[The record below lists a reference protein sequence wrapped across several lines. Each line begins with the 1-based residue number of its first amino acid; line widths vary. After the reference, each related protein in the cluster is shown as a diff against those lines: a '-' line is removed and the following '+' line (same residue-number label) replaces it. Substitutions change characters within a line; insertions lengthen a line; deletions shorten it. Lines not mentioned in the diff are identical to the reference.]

1 MHCHRFVLEM
11 QSSHHDGSRPPSWST
26 TEPNTPVEKQQTVN
40 SQGSTTEPNT
50 PAEEQQNVDP
60 ELDHC
65 GDFARLVPH
74 GRLARLAFS
83 EVVDGIKD
91 QSLPAWN
98 VNAKRFIHIGPRVA
112 MDDSGLSYSSS
123 DLEGVPTQQPEIW
136 SGWFRLNMEIPP
148 HIPHLGWIAGRGRT
162 DRGVDLLLCRQQKY
176 NVAGRHARFFHNHAS
191 GAFVVQSDGRKVV
204 LDGREEISNAR
215 RALTKR
221 TTGISFGDL
230 TYTLVYTD
238 LNEALYKRQ
247 LEDARQSSSK
257 PGAGSYPPSFLTP
270 TPSATD
276 YEVASYTVKGLIAEG
291 STCRVYSA
299 IDRRTGDAYAMKTI
313 VQNPRNENKVR
324 KEKEI
329 LDSLK
334 PPHVSVIFSV
344 SFLSIPLSY

>member
-1 MHCHRFVLEM
+1 
-11 QSSHHDGSRPPSWST
+11 
-26 TEPNTPVEKQQTVN
+26 
-40 SQGSTTEPNT
+40 
-50 PAEEQQNVDP
+50 
-60 ELDHC
+60 
-65 GDFARLVPH
+65 
-74 GRLARLAFS
+74 
-83 EVVDGIKD
+83 
-91 QSLPAWN
+91 
-98 VNAKRFIHIGPRVA
+98 